1 MNKNLTKQEKI
12 YMIIRVSLFFIII
25 GIMAW
30 VTIAIIPFIKDLAD
44 PVYRVEFKEY
54 IDSLGIKGVLLLLGI
69 EVLQIVVAVIP
80 GQPTEILSGMLY
92 GNVGGILISL
102 LGIFIGTTI
111 VFFLVRK
118 LGTDFIQLFFSKEAV
133 EKIKNS
139 KIFKNPQKFEL
150 LMFII
155 FVIPFIPKD
164 IFIYLGGI
172 SPVRAKRFLPIA
184 TLGRLPGLIIAVYMG
199 DKIYQANFGLV
210 AALTIGF
217 IAIGLLGYYIS
228 DKAQKKLE
236 DES

>member
-199 DKIYQANFGLV
+199 DKIYQGNFGLV

>member
-12 YMIIRVSLFFIII
+12 YMIIRVSLLFIII
-25 GIMAW
+25 GIMTW

-44 PVYRVEFKEY
+44 PVYRVEFKNY

-199 DKIYQANFGLV
+199 DKIYQGNFGLV
-210 AALTIGF
+210 AALTVGF